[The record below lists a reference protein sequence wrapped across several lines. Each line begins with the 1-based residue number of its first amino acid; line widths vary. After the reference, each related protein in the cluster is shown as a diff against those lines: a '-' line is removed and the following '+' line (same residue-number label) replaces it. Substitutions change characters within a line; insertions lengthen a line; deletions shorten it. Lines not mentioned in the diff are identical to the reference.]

1 MSLQVHTVSVVAPVR
16 ERTVG
21 EGETITVKDMLEL
34 AGVSKVTL
42 LKLIETAGIQPVGK
56 VVSGG
61 RGRPAFLFDRAEI
74 QRMLDA
80 RSAAKLAKDKPTKT
94 DVVADNVK
102 AAHDMIWAN
111 DKVDAVAEPDD
122 DGIDPDLA
130 LALAAQQE

>member
-1 MSLQVHTVSVVAPVR
+1 MSLQVDTVSHAAPVR

-42 LKLIETAGIQPVGK
+42 LKLIEASGIQPVGK

-61 RGRPAFLFDRAEI
+61 RGRPAFLFDREEI
-74 QRMLDA
+74 HRMLDA
-80 RSAAKLAKDKPTKT
+80 RSAGKLEKSKP
-94 DVVADNVK
+94 AK
-102 AAHDMIWAN
+102 AAPVD
-111 DKVDAVAEPDD
+111 DTVDAVAEPDD
-122 DGIDPDLA
+122 DGVDPDLA

>member
-1 MSLQVHTVSVVAPVR
+1 MSLQVSTDSAVAPTFQ
-16 ERTVG
+16 RTVG
-21 EGETITVKDMLEL
+21 EGETITVKDMLAL

-42 LKLIETAGIQPVGK
+42 LKLIESAGIQPVGK

-80 RSAAKLAKDKPTKT
+80 RSAGKLAKDNKPAT
-94 DVVADNVK
+94 VGAV
-102 AAHDMIWAN
+102 N
-111 DKVDAVAEPDD
+111 DTADAVAEPDGD
-122 DGIDPDLA
+122 TIDGDLA

>member
-1 MSLQVHTVSVVAPVR
+1 MSLQVDTVSVVVPVR

-42 LKLIETAGIQPVGK
+42 LKLIEASGIQPVGK

-61 RGRPAFLFDRAEI
+61 RGRPAFLFDREEI

-80 RSAAKLAKDKPTKT
+80 RSAAKLAKDKP
-94 DVVADNVK
+94 AK
-102 AAHDMIWAN
+102 AAPVN
-111 DKVDAVAEPDD
+111 DTVDAVAEPDD

>member
-21 EGETITVKDMLEL
+21 EGETITVKDILEL

-61 RGRPAFLFDRAEI
+61 RGRPAFLFDRLEI
-74 QRMLDA
+74 QNMLDA
-80 RSAAKLAKDKPTKT
+80 RSAGKLAKSKP
-94 DVVADNVK
+94 AK
-102 AAHDMIWAN
+102 AAPVN
-111 DKVDAVAEPDD
+111 DTADAVAEPDD
-122 DGIDPDLA
+122 DSVDPELA

>member
-1 MSLQVHTVSVVAPVR
+1 MSLQVDTVSVATPVR

-21 EGETITVKDMLEL
+21 EGETVTVKDMLEL

-42 LKLIETAGIQPVGK
+42 LKLIEASGIQPVGK

-80 RSAAKLAKDKPTKT
+80 RSAAKLEKSKP
-94 DVVADNVK
+94 AK
-102 AAHDMIWAN
+102 AAPVN
-111 DKVDAVAEPDD
+111 DTADAVAEPDGD
-122 DGIDPDLA
+122 DTIDPDLA